1 MMEIGSVRSDL
12 EARRDAAEA
21 ERDAL
26 DVEITGLHEDL
37 AASNT
42 ALEEKKADYA
52 RAERKLE
59 IIGQMLAGLRE
70 LDELEGGAG

>member
-12 EARRDAAEA
+12 EARREAAEA

-26 DVEITGLHEDL
+26 DAEIVGLHEDL
-37 AASNT
+37 AASNA
-42 ALEEKKADYA
+42 ALEGKKADYG

-70 LDELEGGAG
+70 LDELEGGEG